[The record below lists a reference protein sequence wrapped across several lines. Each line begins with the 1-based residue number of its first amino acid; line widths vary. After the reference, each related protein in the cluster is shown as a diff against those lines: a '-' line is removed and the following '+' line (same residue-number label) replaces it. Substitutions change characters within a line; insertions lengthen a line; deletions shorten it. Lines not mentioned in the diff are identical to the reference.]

1 MKKFLIGTTALAAVA
16 VAAPAFAK
24 DVTLSTGGYMRVGV
38 GFTTAD
44 DTDIVIMRD
53 GEIHF
58 KGKGTL
64 DNGITIDAR
73 VELEAFTTGDTIDD
87 NYLTVSSDFGKVL
100 FGGIADAFGNIGYVG
115 FTSTFVNHA
124 VTDGTYDFTGA
135 GIGTAAGASDGI
147 GIQYYTP
154 TIAGFQAGISY
165 QPSTSNDGSEDLVI
179 DGTDVVGVDGT
190 GDAQSV
196 IGGANDVIAFGA
208 AYSNSFGDIDLT
220 LGGGYRTSE
229 TADDEWLIGTEIG
242 FSGFQLNLRYDEPND
257 GDTIYAVGGN
267 YATGPWAFGAGYATQ
282 DETQR
287 VSVGANYTLGDG
299 VTAGAGMEWGDD
311 GTDDGLAGALLLGVS
326 F

>member
-38 GFTTAD
+38 GFATTD

-73 VELEAFTTGDTIDD
+73 VELEAFTSGDTIDD
-87 NYLTVSSDFGKVL
+87 NYLSVSSEFGKVL
-100 FGGIADAFGNIGYVG
+100 FGGIGDAFGNIGYVG

-135 GIGTAAGASDGI
+135 GIGTAAGATDGI

-165 QPSTSNDGSEDLVI
+165 QPSSSNDGAS
-179 DGTDVVGVDGT
+179 
-190 GDAQSV
+190 DAQSV
-196 IGGANDVIAFGA
+196 VGGPDDVIAFGA
-208 AYSNSFGDIDLT
+208 AYSNSFGGVDLT

-229 TADDEWLIGTEIG
+229 TADEEWLIGTEIG